1 LGQIASIMAIK
12 VLAFAG
18 SPRRGGNSETLLD
31 WVLDAMKKEGD
42 VEIEKIALT
51 EADVHP
57 CKGCNA
63 CEVLNKCVQRDG
75 MDILHDKIIE
85 ADCMVLAAPIYC
97 MGICSQAKALIDRF
111 QVFRSRK
118 FVLKLPVV
126 PPERKGKRLGVFLS
140 TAGQDWDHVFNGA
153 VPSVKCFYH
162 VVEIRDADIH
172 YLMINNV
179 DEKGAILNHP
189 SAKADAERLGHDVIR
204 ELQGRLS
211 E

>member
-1 LGQIASIMAIK
+1 MAIK

-31 WVLDAMKKEGD
+31 WVLDAMKKVGD
-42 VEIEKIALT
+42 VEIEKVPLT
-51 EADVHP
+51 EANVNP
-57 CKGCNA
+57 CRGCNA

-85 ADCMVLAAPIYC
+85 ADCIVLSAPIFC

-118 FVLKLPVV
+118 YVLKLPIV
-126 PPERKGKRLGVFLS
+126 PPERKGKRLGIFLS
-140 TAGQDWDHVFNGA
+140 TAGQDWDHVFDGA
-153 VPSVKCFYH
+153 VPSVKCFFH
-162 VVEIRDADIH
+162 VIEIKDSDIH

-189 SAKADAERLGHDVIR
+189 SAKQDAERLGRDVIR
-204 ELQGRLS
+204 ELEKRLS